1 MKCILKNKYF
11 KINDKKKANGKEVIK
26 LHNLIIKNYEHFKF
40 ILNFPNLKSCFY
52 FLNQLKKFD

>member
-1 MKCILKNKYF
+1 MI
-11 KINDKKKANGKEVIK
+11 KKKANGKEVIK